1 MMDTKE
7 LIPIENKN
15 GKQAVNA
22 RLLHDFL
29 GSNRD
34 FSNWIKD
41 RIVKCDLVENEDFEV
56 FTKFGENPNGGR
68 PSKEYALSIDAAKE
82 ISMMEGNEKGKI
94 ARRYFIE
101 CEKKLKQMTCQLPKD
116 YPSALRALAD
126 TFEKKMKLEE
136 ENKRQQLKIEED
148 KPKVTLAE
156 SYLERK
162 DCDVTIN
169 MLAKMISQKE
179 GAPKLGANQLL
190 KVLRYFGYLILQ
202 GTRRNT
208 PTQKYMDMG
217 LFRIIQQDF
226 ETPNGYLGQH
236 TIVYVTPKGAEHIL
250 KMLYKWRDEH
260 KLSKALDWR
269 GGKRG

>member
-1 MMDTKE
+1 METKE
-7 LIPIENKN
+7 LIPIENKD
-15 GKQAVNA
+15 GRQAVNA

-41 RIVKCDLVENEDFEV
+41 RITKCDLIENEDFEICS
-56 FTKFGENPNGGR
+56 PNLASKQQGGHNR
-68 PSKEYALSIDAAKE
+68 VDYALSIDAAKE

-101 CEKKLKQMTCQLPKD
+101 CEKKLKQMTCRLPKD

-126 TFEKKMKLEE
+126 TYEKKMKLEE
-136 ENKRQQLKIEED
+136 ENKRQQLKIEGD

-179 GAPKLGANQLL
+179 DALKLGPNELFR
-190 KVLRYFGYLILQ
+190 VLRYFGYLIT
-202 GTRRNT
+202 GGPRHNT

-217 LFRIIQQDF
+217 IFRITQEDF
-226 ETPNGYLGQH
+226 EAPNGYCGVH
-236 TIVYVTPKGAEHIL
+236 TRVYVTPKGAEHIL
-250 KMLYKWRDEH
+250 KDER
-260 KLSKALDWR
+260 KLADALNWT
-269 GGKRG
+269 GGKRK